1 MAVNKEFK
9 SDINPELFDGD
20 EFLGSSEQAD
30 KNLHAFFLRCQEKA
44 KHASEY
50 YVNKSRIDKW
60 RAINIRFYTGIL
72 LGFSALVPVLDAA
85 RILGESNWVLF
96 LPYISIEGGLIAWL
110 DIEMDPDQLGYFFA
124 GLAALI
130 YSMDQYMGH
139 SSSWV
144 RYMKTEAQLK
154 ELLSKFQAD
163 WLDACYGDYKDD
175 GNAQQLSPRRKQK
188 LAVLRAFWVEID
200 RIVRKETAKS
210 EAEFQASGVALSSD
224 LNRQFGRDDDDNGDN
239 NRGHNPGSPAGR
251 VASPPPPGD

>member
-50 YVNKSRIDKW
+50 YVNKSRIYKW

-85 RILGESNWVLF
+85 RILEQIASILTRESALSYCNLDKLSVKTDSVLTEFALGESNWVLF

-110 DIEMDPDQLGYFFA
+110 DIEMDPDQLGYFL
-124 GLAALI
+124 LAWRL
-130 YSMDQYMGH
+130 
-139 SSSWV
+139 
-144 RYMKTEAQLK
+144 
-154 ELLSKFQAD
+154 
-163 WLDACYGDYKDD
+163 
-175 GNAQQLSPRRKQK
+175 
-188 LAVLRAFWVEID
+188 
-200 RIVRKETAKS
+200 
-210 EAEFQASGVALSSD
+210 
-224 LNRQFGRDDDDNGDN
+224 
-239 NRGHNPGSPAGR
+239 
-251 VASPPPPGD
+251 